1 MVEKKLKKYLVSPS
15 QSDVYAISIVDQ
27 PAIES
32 NFIAL
37 AKQEKPMKFKIQSEE
52 KRMLYGSALRADFPI
67 YRCYDYGNDIDEFY
81 VEFSADAIRRLM
93 VKFMKNYSQKNW
105 TKDHMDFAEGLTV
118 VESWIVEDPERDKAN
133 VLGLTDFGKGDWMI
147 GVKVDDDELWHSI
160 KEGRWHGFSVEAF
173 VDLNEQI
180 KEIKNN
186 SDIKMSKSKINMDEL
201 LDSIKG
207 IIEDAVEKAD
217 GQDAEVQQEAVEQ
230 AAEEVANAVDAT
242 EEKTTEKEKETVA
255 AEEEATPEE
264 QIAEDVI
271 EQVENN
277 ADNSDDA
284 ANDLQ
289 AVVDQLQQ
297 EVDDLKKENEELK
310 KKNQKMA
317 KQPSTKKV
325 EVKQSAVT
333 GFNPNWRE
341 ALATVY
347 KMN

>member
-1 MVEKKLKKYLVSPS
+1 MTDKLKKYKVKAGG
-15 QSDVYAISIVDQ
+15 SDVYAISVVSQ
-27 PAIES
+27 PAVES
-32 NFIAL
+32 SFVAL
-37 AKQEKPMKFKIQSEE
+37 AKQEKPKPVYLSKDD
-52 KRMLYGSALRADFPI
+52 KHMLYGVILRADFPI
-67 YRCYDYGNDIDEFY
+67 YRAYGDEEFY
-81 VEFSADAIRRLM
+81 IEFDGEAIERLER
-93 VKFMKNYSQKNW
+93 KYMKNFAQRNW
-105 TKDHMDFAEGLTV
+105 TTEHLNLAEGLTLT
-118 VESWIVEDPERDKAN
+118 ESWIVTDLEHDKSKA
-133 VLGLTDFGKGDWMI
+133 LGLE
-147 GVKVDDDELWHSI
+147 GVTVGSWVGGCLVDDNEIWAQVM
-160 KEGRWHGFSVEAF
+160 EGTYNGFSVEAF
-173 VDLNEQI
+173 CDLEDI
-180 KEIKNN
+180 TREIKNN

-217 GQDAEVQQEAVEQ
+217 GQDAEVQEEAVAQ
-230 AAEEVANAVDAT
+230 AAEEVANAVDTT
-242 EEKTTEKEKETVA
+242 EEKTTEKDKETVA

>member
-1 MVEKKLKKYLVSPS
+1 MAEKKLKKYLVSPS

-67 YRCYDYGNDIDEFY
+67 YRCYDYGNDLDEFY

-173 VDLNEQI
+173 VDLKEQI

-217 GQDAEVQQEAVEQ
+217 GQDAEVQEEAVEQ
-230 AAEEVANAVDAT
+230 AAEEVADAVEAT
-242 EEKTTEKEKETVA
+242 EEEETTEKETVE

-271 EQVENN
+271 EQVEDN
-277 ADNSDDA
+277 AETTEDA
-284 ANDLQ
+284 ADDLQ

-310 KKNQKMA
+310 KKNEKMA

-341 ALATVY
+341 SLATVY

>member
-1 MVEKKLKKYLVSPS
+1 MTDKLKKYKVKAGG
-15 QSDVYAISIVDQ
+15 SDVYAISVVSQ
-27 PAIES
+27 PAVES
-32 NFIAL
+32 SFVAL
-37 AKQEKPMKFKIQSEE
+37 AKQEKPKPVYLSKDD
-52 KRMLYGSALRADFPI
+52 KHMLYGVILRADFPI
-67 YRCYDYGNDIDEFY
+67 YRAYGDEEFY
-81 VEFSADAIRRLM
+81 IEFDGEAIERLER
-93 VKFMKNYSQKNW
+93 KYMKNFAQRNW
-105 TKDHMDFAEGLTV
+105 TTEHLNFAEGLTLT
-118 VESWIVEDPERDKAN
+118 ESWIVTDLEHDKSKA
-133 VLGLTDFGKGDWMI
+133 LGLE
-147 GVKVDDDELWHSI
+147 GVTVGSWVGGCLVDDNEIWTQV
-160 KEGRWHGFSVEAF
+160 KEGTYTGFSVEAF
-173 VDLNEQI
+173 CDLEDI
-180 KEIKNN
+180 TREIKNN

-242 EEKTTEKEKETVA
+242 EEKTTEKETVA

-277 ADNSDDA
+277 ADNSENA

-289 AVVDQLQQ
+289 AVIDQLQQ

>member
-1 MVEKKLKKYLVSPS
+1 MAEKKLKKYLVSPS

-37 AKQEKPMKFKIQSEE
+37 AKQEKPMKFMIQSEE
-52 KRMLYGSALRADFPI
+52 KRMLSGSALRADFPI
-67 YRCYDYGNDIDEFY
+67 YRCYDYGNDLDEFY

-93 VKFMKNYSQKNW
+93 VKFMKNYSQKNFS
-105 TKDHMDFAEGLTV
+105 KDHMDFAEGLTV

-173 VDLNEQI
+173 VDLEEQI

-207 IIEDAVEKAD
+207 IIQDAVEKAD
-217 GQDAEVQQEAVEQ
+217 GQDAEVQEEAVEQ
-230 AAEEVANAVDAT
+230 AAEEVTEAVEAT
-242 EEKTTEKEKETVA
+242 EEETKEETVE

-271 EQVENN
+271 EQVEDN
-277 ADNSDDA
+277 ADTTEDA

-310 KKNQKMA
+310 KKNEKMA

>member
-1 MVEKKLKKYLVSPS
+1 MAEKKLKKYLVSPS

-67 YRCYDYGNDIDEFY
+67 YRCYDYGNDLDEFY

-173 VDLNEQI
+173 VDLEEQI

-207 IIEDAVEKAD
+207 IIQDAVEKAD
-217 GQDAEVQQEAVEQ
+217 GQDAEVQEEAVEQ
-230 AAEEVANAVDAT
+230 AAEEVTEAVEAT
-242 EEKTTEKEKETVA
+242 EEETTEEATVEA
-255 AEEEATPEE
+255 AEEATPEE

-271 EQVENN
+271 EQVEDN
-277 ADNSDDA
+277 AETTEDA
-284 ANDLQ
+284 ADDLQ

-310 KKNQKMA
+310 KKNEKMA

-333 GFNPNWRE
+333 GFNPNWRD

>member
-1 MVEKKLKKYLVSPS
+1 MAEKKLKKYLVSPS

-67 YRCYDYGNDIDEFY
+67 YRCYDYGNDLDEFY

-93 VKFMKNYSQKNW
+93 VKFMKNYSQKNFS
-105 TKDHMDFAEGLTV
+105 KDHMDFAEGLTV

-173 VDLNEQI
+173 VDLEEQI

-207 IIEDAVEKAD
+207 IIQDAVEKAD
-217 GQDAEVQQEAVEQ
+217 GQDAEVQEEAVEQ
-230 AAEEVANAVDAT
+230 AAEEVTETVEAT
-242 EEKTTEKEKETVA
+242 EEETTKEETVEA
-255 AEEEATPEE
+255 AEEATPEE

-271 EQVENN
+271 EQVEDN
-277 ADNSDDA
+277 ADTTEDA

-289 AVVDQLQQ
+289 AVVDQLQH

-310 KKNQKMA
+310 KKNEKMA

-333 GFNPNWRE
+333 GFNPNWRD

>member
-1 MVEKKLKKYLVSPS
+1 
-15 QSDVYAISIVDQ
+15 
-27 PAIES
+27 
-32 NFIAL
+32 
-37 AKQEKPMKFKIQSEE
+37 
-52 KRMLYGSALRADFPI
+52 MLYGSALRADFPI
-67 YRCYDYGNDIDEFY
+67 YRCYDYGNDLDEFY

-173 VDLNEQI
+173 VDLKEQI

-186 SDIKMSKSKINMDEL
+186 SDIKMSKSKFNMDEL
-201 LDSIKG
+201 LDNIKG
-207 IIEDAVEKAD
+207 IIQDAVEKAD
-217 GQDAEVQQEAVEQ
+217 GQDAEVQEEAVEQ
-230 AAEEVANAVDAT
+230 AAEEVTEAVEAT
-242 EEKTTEKEKETVA
+242 EEETTEKEKETVE

-271 EQVENN
+271 EQVEDN
-277 ADNSDDA
+277 AETTEDA
-284 ANDLQ
+284 ADDLQ

-310 KKNQKMA
+310 KKNEKMA

-325 EVKQSAVT
+325 EVKQSAVS
-333 GFNPNWRE
+333 GFNPNWRD

>member
-1 MVEKKLKKYLVSPS
+1 MADKLKKYKVKAGG
-15 QSDVYAISIVDQ
+15 SDVYAISVVSQ
-27 PAIES
+27 PAVES
-32 NFIAL
+32 SFVAL
-37 AKQEKPMKFKIQSEE
+37 AKQEKPKPVYLSKDD
-52 KRMLYGSALRADFPI
+52 KHMLYGVILRADFPI
-67 YRCYDYGNDIDEFY
+67 YRAYGDEEFY
-81 VEFSADAIRRLM
+81 IEFDGEAIERLER
-93 VKFMKNYSQKNW
+93 KYMKNFAQRNW
-105 TKDHMDFAEGLTV
+105 TTEHLNFAEGLTLT
-118 VESWIVEDPERDKAN
+118 ESWIVTDLEHDKSKA
-133 VLGLTDFGKGDWMI
+133 LGLEGVTVGSWI
-147 GVKVDDDELWHSI
+147 GGCLVDDNEIWTQV
-160 KEGRWHGFSVEAF
+160 KEGTYTGFSVEAF
-173 VDLNEQI
+173 CDLEEI
-180 KEIKNN
+180 TREIKNN

-217 GQDAEVQQEAVEQ
+217 GQDAEVQEEAVQQ

-242 EEKTTEKEKETVA
+242 EEKTTEKDKETLA
-255 AEEEATPEE
+255 GEEEATPEE

-277 ADNSDDA
+277 ADNSENA

-297 EVDDLKKENEELK
+297 EIDDLKKENEELK

>member
-1 MVEKKLKKYLVSPS
+1 MTDKLKKYKVKAGG
-15 QSDVYAISIVDQ
+15 SDVYAISVVSQ
-27 PAIES
+27 PAVES
-32 NFIAL
+32 SFVAL
-37 AKQEKPMKFKIQSEE
+37 AKQEKPKPVYLSKDD
-52 KRMLYGSALRADFPI
+52 KHMLYGVILRADFPI
-67 YRCYDYGNDIDEFY
+67 YRAYGDEEFY
-81 VEFSADAIRRLM
+81 IEFDGEAIERLER
-93 VKFMKNYSQKNW
+93 KYMKNFAQRNW
-105 TKDHMDFAEGLTV
+105 TTEHLNLAEGLTLT
-118 VESWIVEDPERDKAN
+118 ESWIVTDLEHDKSKA
-133 VLGLTDFGKGDWMI
+133 LGLE
-147 GVKVDDDELWHSI
+147 GVTVGSWVGGCLVDDNEIWTQV
-160 KEGRWHGFSVEAF
+160 KEGTYTGFSVEAF
-173 VDLNEQI
+173 CDLEDI
-180 KEIKNN
+180 TREIKNN

-242 EEKTTEKEKETVA
+242 EEKTTEKETVA

-277 ADNSDDA
+277 ADNSENA

-289 AVVDQLQQ
+289 AVIDQLQQ

>member
-1 MVEKKLKKYLVSPS
+1 MAEKKLKKYLVSPS

-67 YRCYDYGNDIDEFY
+67 YRCYDYGNDLDEFY

-93 VKFMKNYSQKNW
+93 VKFMKNYGQKNFS
-105 TKDHMDFAEGLTV
+105 KDHMDFAEGLTV

-173 VDLNEQI
+173 VDLEEQI

-186 SDIKMSKSKINMDEL
+186 SDIKMSKGKINMDEL

-207 IIEDAVEKAD
+207 IIEDAVEQAD
-217 GQDAEVQQEAVEQ
+217 GQDAEVQEEAVEQ
-230 AAEEVANAVDAT
+230 AAEEVAEAVEAT
-242 EEKTTEKEKETVA
+242 EEETKEETVE

-271 EQVENN
+271 EQVEDN
-277 ADNSDDA
+277 AETTEDA
-284 ANDLQ
+284 ADDLQ

>member
-1 MVEKKLKKYLVSPS
+1 MTDKLKKYKVKAGG
-15 QSDVYAISIVDQ
+15 SDVYAISVVSQ
-27 PAIES
+27 PAVES
-32 NFIAL
+32 SFVAL
-37 AKQEKPMKFKIQSEE
+37 AKQEKPKPVYLSKDD
-52 KRMLYGSALRADFPI
+52 KHMLYGVILRADFPI
-67 YRCYDYGNDIDEFY
+67 YRAYGDEEFY
-81 VEFSADAIRRLM
+81 IEFDGEAIERLER
-93 VKFMKNYSQKNW
+93 KYMKNFAQRNW
-105 TKDHMDFAEGLTV
+105 TTEHLNLAEGLTLT
-118 VESWIVEDPERDKAN
+118 ESWIVTDLEHDKSKA
-133 VLGLTDFGKGDWMI
+133 LGLE
-147 GVKVDDDELWHSI
+147 GVTVGSWVGGCLVDDNEIWTQV
-160 KEGRWHGFSVEAF
+160 KEGTYTGFSVEAF
-173 VDLNEQI
+173 CDLEDI
-180 KEIKNN
+180 TREIKNN

>member
-1 MVEKKLKKYLVSPS
+1 MTDKLKKYKVKAGG
-15 QSDVYAISIVDQ
+15 SDVYAISVVSQ
-27 PAIES
+27 PAVES
-32 NFIAL
+32 SFVAL
-37 AKQEKPMKFKIQSEE
+37 AKQEKPKPVYLSKDD
-52 KRMLYGSALRADFPI
+52 KHMLYGVILRADFPI
-67 YRCYDYGNDIDEFY
+67 YRAYGDEEFY
-81 VEFSADAIRRLM
+81 IEFDGEAIERLER
-93 VKFMKNYSQKNW
+93 KYMKNFAQRNW
-105 TKDHMDFAEGLTV
+105 TTEHLNFAEGLTLT
-118 VESWIVEDPERDKAN
+118 ESWIVTDLEHDKSKA
-133 VLGLTDFGKGDWMI
+133 LGLE
-147 GVKVDDDELWHSI
+147 GVTVGSWVGGCLVDDNEIWTQV
-160 KEGRWHGFSVEAF
+160 KEGTYTGFSVEAF
-173 VDLNEQI
+173 CDLEDI
-180 KEIKNN
+180 TREIKNN

-217 GQDAEVQQEAVEQ
+217 GQDPEVQEEAVAQ

-242 EEKTTEKEKETVA
+242 EEKTTEKDKETVA
-255 AEEEATPEE
+255 AEEATPEE

>member
-1 MVEKKLKKYLVSPS
+1 MTDKLKKYKVKAGG
-15 QSDVYAISIVDQ
+15 SDVYAISVVSQ
-27 PAIES
+27 PAVES
-32 NFIAL
+32 SFVAL
-37 AKQEKPMKFKIQSEE
+37 AKQEKPKPVYLSKDD
-52 KRMLYGSALRADFPI
+52 KHMLYGVILRADFPI
-67 YRCYDYGNDIDEFY
+67 YRAYGDEEFY
-81 VEFSADAIRRLM
+81 IEFDGEAIERLER
-93 VKFMKNYSQKNW
+93 KYMKNFAQRNW
-105 TKDHMDFAEGLTV
+105 TTEHLNLAEGLTLT
-118 VESWIVEDPERDKAN
+118 ESWIVTDLEHDKSKA
-133 VLGLTDFGKGDWMI
+133 LGLE
-147 GVKVDDDELWHSI
+147 GVTVGSWVGGCLVDDNEIWAQV
-160 KEGRWHGFSVEAF
+160 KEGTYTGFSVEAF
-173 VDLNEQI
+173 CDLEDI
-180 KEIKNN
+180 TREIKNN

-255 AEEEATPEE
+255 AEKEATPEE

>member
-1 MVEKKLKKYLVSPS
+1 MTDKLKKYKVKAGG
-15 QSDVYAISIVDQ
+15 SDVYAISVVSQ
-27 PAIES
+27 PAVES
-32 NFIAL
+32 SFVAL
-37 AKQEKPMKFKIQSEE
+37 AKQEKPKPVYLSKDD
-52 KRMLYGSALRADFPI
+52 KHMLYGVILRADFPI
-67 YRCYDYGNDIDEFY
+67 YRAYGDEEFY
-81 VEFSADAIRRLM
+81 IEFDGEAIERLER
-93 VKFMKNYSQKNW
+93 KYMKNFAQRNW
-105 TKDHMDFAEGLTV
+105 TTEHLNLAEGLTLT
-118 VESWIVEDPERDKAN
+118 ESWIVTDLEHDKSKA
-133 VLGLTDFGKGDWMI
+133 LGLE
-147 GVKVDDDELWHSI
+147 GVTVGSWVGGCLVDDNEIWTQV
-160 KEGRWHGFSVEAF
+160 KEGTYTGFSVEAF
-173 VDLNEQI
+173 CDLEDI
-180 KEIKNN
+180 TREIKNN

-325 EVKQSAVT
+325 EGKQSAVT

-347 KMN
+347 KMNEK